1 MRDPKRSQ
9 PFALV
14 EAMVEAGLSDDAA
27 RAAIDAVFAA
37 LPAAMLASRSI
48 YIPGIGK
55 LAAPQKRVYVP
66 GSVDRLAREQRKV
79 VLRDTAII
87 WKGEP
92 WDVSWNKP

>member
-9 PFALV
+9 PVALV
-14 EAMVEAGLSDDAA
+14 AAMVEAGLSDDAA

-37 LPAAMLASRSI
+37 LPAAMVASRSI
-48 YIPGIGK
+48 YIAGIGK

-66 GSVDRLAREQRKV
+66 GSVDKLARDQRKV
-79 VLRDTAII
+79 VLRESAII
-87 WKGEP
+87 WKSEA